1 MLIYFEWFLKKICS
15 VKSHE
20 EIWWYFK
27 KIINEKIEMKSVRFV
42 SNKTLLYIPG
52 LLYTETTFIFLNRTA
67 VKNVICVF
75 KWHFSW
81 VWTGSMVPSSQKNS
95 LAYLWIPS
103 KPDDLIWPF
112 FSSTYVWLGIKVM
125 LHNEAKASIKSNFKF
140 LYICRRRFKR

>member
-1 MLIYFEWFLKKICS
+1 MPMLIYYEWFLTKICS

-27 KIINEKIEMKSVRFV
+27 KFINEKIEMKSVRFV

-52 LLYTETTFIFLNRTA
+52 LLYTETTFILLNRIM

-81 VWTGSMVPSSQKNS
+81 VWTGSMVPSSQKKY

-103 KPDDLIWPF
+103 KPNDLIWPF
-112 FSSTYVWLGIKVM
+112 FCSTCDL
-125 LHNEAKASIKSNFKF
+125 ASKWCHTMKPKP
-140 LYICRRRFKR
+140 L